1 MGQTRPIVWYNNK
14 SCRGRRP
21 GGGEEVFCRQVG
33 RQFRCRRPAAGFINT
48 STQRRREK
56 ESARARE
63 RAIDA
68 RGGEAASKKIKGESE
83 SVDILCP
90 CRAVRDRVVEGGDI
104 ERESNK
110 SEHTDKHYNLVL

>member
-1 MGQTRPIVWYNNK
+1 MGQARPIVWYNNK
-14 SCRGRRP
+14 SCRGRWP
-21 GGGEEVFCRQVG
+21 GGGEEVFCRKVG
-33 RQFRCRRPAAGFINT
+33 RQFRCRRRAAGFINT

-83 SVDILCP
+83 SVDILYP
-90 CRAVRDRVVEGGDI
+90 CRAVRDRVVEGGEI
-104 ERESNK
+104 ERAI
-110 SEHTDKHYNLVL
+110 NLNILTNTTT